1 MHSYLDDEF
10 LKLFGLSFLL
20 LFHGVPDSEHHRDF
34 APAQEMS
41 PQVAHIMS
49 DVPTEPAAPR
59 TSPGDMKMPLPII
72 APIVSPQP
80 DKNPMLRRNPIFN
93 FLFFSQ
99 KLKISV
105 IFFFSREMFARSK
118 KQIKILFF
126 YKTSKSLLFENQLAA
141 PNLQA
146 DLSQY
151 LRE

>member
-1 MHSYLDDEF
+1 
-10 LKLFGLSFLL
+10 
-20 LFHGVPDSEHHRDF
+20 
-34 APAQEMS
+34 MS

-59 TSPGDMKMPLPII
+59 TSPGDMKMPLPIM

>member
-1 MHSYLDDEF
+1 
-10 LKLFGLSFLL
+10 
-20 LFHGVPDSEHHRDF
+20 
-34 APAQEMS
+34 MS
-41 PQVAHIMS
+41 PQVAHIIS

-59 TSPGDMKMPLPII
+59 TSPGDMKMPLPIM

-99 KLKISV
+99 KLKKIGN
-105 IFFFSREMFARSK
+105 FLFFARNVCAFQKANK
-118 KQIKILFF
+118 KFVFSLFF
-126 YKTSKSLLFENQLAA
+126 YKTTKSLLFENQLAA